1 MTIDRTDEGTAL
13 NERVPKKGSEAA
25 KPVEKVLNKLT
36 TETEKEEKEPPKIR
50 TSPFRYNY

>member
-13 NERVPKKGSEAA
+13 NERVPKKGSEAS
-25 KPVEKVLNKLT
+25 KPVEKALNKLT

-50 TSPFRYNY
+50 TSPFRYN